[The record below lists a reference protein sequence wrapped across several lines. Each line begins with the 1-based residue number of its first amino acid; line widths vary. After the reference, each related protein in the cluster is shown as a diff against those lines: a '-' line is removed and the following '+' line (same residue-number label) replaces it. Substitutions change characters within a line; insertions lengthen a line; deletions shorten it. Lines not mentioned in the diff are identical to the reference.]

1 MLSYD
6 FDIDGVKAAVIA
18 TGYYGQDGGF
28 YTINEGGCEPTSLY
42 IFDVKIDGMPNF
54 SVTAE
59 WYDGD
64 KIEAKIRRHLS
75 K

>member
-1 MLSYD
+1 MLSYN
-6 FDIDGVKAAVIA
+6 FDIDGIKAAAIA
-18 TGYYGQDGGF
+18 TGYCGQDGGL
-28 YTINEGGCEPTSLY
+28 YSINEGGCEPTSLY
-42 IFDVKIDGMPNF
+42 IFDVKVDGMPNF

-64 KIEAKIRRHLS
+64 KIEAKIRQYLS